1 MAAKEQEKLASKLE
15 ELKEDEEN
23 RRTGVLRKKIESA
36 KKRYNE
42 LIPIIQKLF
51 EEKIAG
57 TLPQEVFDELVAKY
71 NSERET
77 LGKQI
82 ASFENE
88 LQKIESTANTVEKWI
103 ENMLK
108 VLDIKELTRDI
119 LVTLID
125 RIEVHLPERV
135 NNKKQYR
142 ISIYYKF
149 MESVESKELDAA

>member
-82 ASFENE
+82 ASFESE

>member
-1 MAAKEQEKLASKLE
+1 M
-15 ELKEDEEN
+15 
-23 RRTGVLRKKIESA
+23 IESA

-82 ASFENE
+82 ASFESE
-88 LQKIESTANTVEKWI
+88 LQKIESTTNTVEKWI

>member
-57 TLPQEVFDELVAKY
+57 TLPQEVFDELDVYKRQQVPLSA
-71 NSERET
+71 
-77 LGKQI
+77 
-82 ASFENE
+82 
-88 LQKIESTANTVEKWI
+88 WI
-103 ENMLK
+103 G
-108 VLDIKELTRDI
+108 V
-119 LVTLID
+119 
-125 RIEVHLPERV
+125 
-135 NNKKQYR
+135 
-142 ISIYYKF
+142 
-149 MESVESKELDAA
+149 

>member
-1 MAAKEQEKLASKLE
+1 M
-15 ELKEDEEN
+15 
-23 RRTGVLRKKIESA
+23 
-36 KKRYNE
+36 
-42 LIPIIQKLF
+42 IPIIQKLF

-82 ASFENE
+82 ASFESE

>member
-1 MAAKEQEKLASKLE
+1 
-15 ELKEDEEN
+15 
-23 RRTGVLRKKIESA
+23 
-36 KKRYNE
+36 
-42 LIPIIQKLF
+42 
-51 EEKIAG
+51 
-57 TLPQEVFDELVAKY
+57 
-71 NSERET
+71 
-77 LGKQI
+77 
-82 ASFENE
+82 
-88 LQKIESTANTVEKWI
+88 
-103 ENMLK
+103 MLK

>member
-1 MAAKEQEKLASKLE
+1 MASKLE

-82 ASFENE
+82 ASFESE